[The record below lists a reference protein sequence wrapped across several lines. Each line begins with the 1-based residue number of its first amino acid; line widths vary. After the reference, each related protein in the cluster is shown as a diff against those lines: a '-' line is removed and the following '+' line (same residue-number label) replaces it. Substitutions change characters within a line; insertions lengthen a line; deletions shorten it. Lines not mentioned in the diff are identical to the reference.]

1 MPIMFRPL
9 LAGLFA
15 VLSLFPLPAQAL
27 SIMDPFNI
35 EQAMD
40 TNAVKIGDGV
50 AYADGPR
57 KKLDIYAPKNP
68 EGPSPVLF
76 FIYGGGWKSGDR
88 ADYNFVGRAFAA
100 RGFVTV
106 IADYRLVPEVRYPEF
121 LEDNAQA
128 LRWVEDN
135 IANYGGDKQRLFIA
149 GHSAGAY
156 GAVMLGLDGSFFRD
170 YGITVPI
177 RAVAALSG
185 PYDFYPFE
193 YDEVRNA
200 FGAAPNPEGT
210 QPVNLVT
217 PAAPPMFLAS
227 GTTDPIVRVQNTENL
242 ANRLRAQNV
251 WVTERYYDGFGHM
264 EPVFAIGAMWR
275 WRAPVLED
283 MIEFFY
289 RFGAFPSGVP
299 YLAVA
304 PEPPQDNFQPM
315 SEIIAQ
321 MDKMLSP
328 VD

>member
-1 MPIMFRPL
+1 MPALIRL
-9 LAGLFA
+9 L
-15 VLSLFPLPAQAL
+15 LSFFLMICLILPAQAV
-27 SIMDPFNI
+27 SIMDPFNL

-40 TNAVKIGDGV
+40 ANAVKLGDGV

-57 KKLDIYAPKNP
+57 KKLDIYTPKNP
-68 EGPSPVLF
+68 EGLAPVVF
-76 FIYGGGWKSGDR
+76 FIYGGGWKNGDR
-88 ADYNFVGRAFAA
+88 GDYQFVGRALAA

-106 IADYRLVPEVRYPEF
+106 IADYRLVPEVQYPAF

-128 LRWVEDN
+128 LKWVEDN
-135 IANYGGDKQRLFIA
+135 IATYGGDKQRLFIA

-156 GAVMLGLDGSFFRD
+156 GAVMLGLDRSFFRD
-170 YGITVPI
+170 YGVTMPI
-177 RAVAALSG
+177 RGIAALSG

-200 FGAAPNPEGT
+200 FGKAANPEGT

-217 PAAPPMFLAS
+217 PETPPMYLAS
-227 GTTDPIVRVQNTENL
+227 GTTDPIVRVENTQTL
-242 ANRLRAQNV
+242 AQKLKDQGV

-264 EPVFAIGAMWR
+264 EPVFAIGSLWR

-283 MIEFFY
+283 MVEFFY

-299 YLAVA
+299 YVAVTPDP
-304 PEPPQDNFQPM
+304 PEENFQPM
-315 SEIIAQ
+315 ADIIAQ
-321 MDKMLSP
+321 MDQMLGR